1 MTIQDQYT
9 SSIRQATQTWAGVT
23 EAFTDN
29 VQKAFGRSGSP
40 FQLVDPN
47 AAIDQVFDFWE
58 QTLEVQRGV
67 AKQVVGVSV
76 AAAEKVRTQA
86 ESIGTVVR
94 EQGESVTQAVR
105 EQGEFVTQAV
115 REHVESVQQEVRD
128 QAVKKYDGLT
138 KPELQDELASRD
150 LPKTGNVHELRER
163 LMADDQK

>member
-9 SSIRQATQTWAGVT
+9 SSIRQATETWAGVT

-29 VQKAFGRSGSP
+29 VQKAFAQSGSP
-40 FQLVDPN
+40 FQLIDPN

-58 QTLEVQRGV
+58 KTLEVQRGV

-105 EQGEFVTQAV
+105 EHVESAQQAV
-115 REHVESVQQEVRD
+115 RE
-128 QAVKKYDGLT
+128 QAVKKYDELT
-138 KPELQDELASRD
+138 KPELQEELASRD
-150 LPKTGNVHELRER
+150 LPKTGNVDELRER
-163 LMADDQK
+163 LVADDQK